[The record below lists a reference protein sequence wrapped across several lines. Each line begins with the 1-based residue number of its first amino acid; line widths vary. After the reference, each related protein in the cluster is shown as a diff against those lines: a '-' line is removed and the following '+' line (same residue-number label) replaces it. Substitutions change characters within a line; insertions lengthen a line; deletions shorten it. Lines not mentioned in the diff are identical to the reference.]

1 MNEQRPIIVG
11 VGLTP
16 ETSYV
21 LQKVCGLG
29 GGPER
34 VIAVHALERVPMGF
48 DDEDAPTL
56 ETLYQQLEEDAL
68 RRLAAFCEPLGIT
81 DYRVLH
87 GNPAHVLH
95 ELGDANDALVL
106 AVGSHGL
113 EGWRLLL
120 GETAEA
126 TLRDT
131 RNSVLAILVRDPVI
145 DPALTYKKVLIAVD
159 LSEES
164 SAVIE
169 GATTVRDMF
178 GAELVLMSSVKPVA
192 HYTTAL
198 DETTILGNTYA
209 TYMNEAE
216 EQYHERLSE
225 LAKQYDIKDTIVRHG
240 NPASEIHATA
250 AKIGADLIALGTHG
264 TRGPAL
270 LFGSTPNAVLHG
282 MNCDVLA
289 VRVGRD

>member
-1 MNEQRPIIVG
+1 MTEQRPVIVG
-11 VGLTP
+11 VGLTE

-21 LQKVCGLG
+21 LQKVCGLAG
-29 GGPER
+29 GADR
-34 VIAVHALERVPMGF
+34 VIAIHALERIPMGF
-48 DDEDAPTL
+48 DEEDAPTL
-56 ETLYQQLEEDAL
+56 ETLYQQLEQDAN
-68 RRLAAFCEPLGIT
+68 RRLAEYCEPLGIT
-81 DYRVLH
+81 DYRVIH

-95 ELGDANDALVL
+95 ELGEKTNALVL

-131 RNSVLAILVRDPVI
+131 RNSVLAILVRDIADEPE
-145 DPALTYKKVLIAVD
+145 LTYKKVLIAVD

-164 SAVIE
+164 SSVVD
-169 GATTVRDMF
+169 GAARVRDMF
-178 GAELVLMSSVKPVA
+178 GAELVLMSCVKPVA

-209 TYMNEAE
+209 MYMNEAE
-216 EQYHERLSE
+216 EQYRERLSE
-225 LAKQYDIKDTIVRHG
+225 LANQYGIEEIMVRHG
-240 NPASEIHATA
+240 YPAAEIHATA
-250 AKIGADLIALGTHG
+250 ANIGADLIALGTHG

-289 VRVGRD
+289 VRVGN